1 MKKLSS
7 ILMGCMLACLL
18 VMPAAAQELVVSA
31 AASLTNAF
39 DAVKAE
45 FERINPDA
53 RVTTNYAS
61 SGALFRQIE
70 QGAPVDVFASANPK
84 WMNDAVCAGFVLESD
99 VAVFA
104 HNSLVLAV
112 PAANPAAV
120 AGVDDLRPERVR
132 RIGVG
137 APDTV
142 PAGAYAKTSLETLG
156 MWEALQAKMIF
167 AESVRQV
174 LDYVRRGEVDAG
186 LMYATDAAQGG
197 ERVNIVAA
205 LPLPKPVTY
214 PVAPL
219 KYSKRQELA
228 KRFIQFI
235 LSVQGQEIL
244 AGYGFSRPE

>member
-1 MKKLSS
+1 MKKIGSLLFSCILLCLS
-7 ILMGCMLACLL
+7 AA
-18 VMPAAAQELVVSA
+18 PAAAQELVVSA

-45 FERINPDA
+45 FERINPDV
-53 RVTTNYAS
+53 RVTPNYAS

-84 WMNDAVCAGFVLESD
+84 WMNDTVRAGFVLESD

-120 AGVDDLRPERVR
+120 AGVDDLKGERVQ

-137 APDTV
+137 TPETV
-142 PAGAYAKTSLETLG
+142 PAGAYTKSSLEILD
-156 MWEALQAKMIF
+156 MWEALQPKMIF

-186 LMYATDAAQGG
+186 LMYATDAAQGR
-197 ERVNIVAA
+197 EQVKVVAA
-205 LPLPKPVTY
+205 LPLSESVTY
-214 PVAPL
+214 PIAPL
-219 KYSKRQELA
+219 KNSMQQELA
-228 KRFIQFI
+228 KRFIQFV
-235 LSVQGQEIL
+235 LSDQGQEIL
-244 AGYGFSRPE
+244 VQYGFSRPE